1 MKNIR
6 HTTRS
11 SPVGLQPEQA
21 GLLLYGDSLDS
32 LTRLAVPAPHDH
44 GALDDRRARTMIVGI
59 RVPDTSRRRQTL
71 RNQLRAAHDILT
83 KPLRTHPLV
92 RHIFYI
98 VEVPA
103 DSLAPDRAVNAL
115 SAAICA
121 HHAEIEMRHGRDI
134 CITGIVITPHTAPAA
149 LAERVQ
155 QRSATTPLESHYAT
169 SWDQIAHRSI
179 AAAATE
185 AFL

>member
-1 MKNIR
+1 MDTIR

-11 SPVGLQPEQA
+11 SPAGPQPGQA
-21 GLLLYGDSLDS
+21 RLLLYGDSLDS
-32 LTRLAVPAPHDH
+32 LAYLAAAAPQSH

-59 RVPDTSRRRQTL
+59 RVPDTHHPRQAL
-71 RNQLRAAHDILT
+71 RSQLRAAHDILT

-98 VEVPA
+98 VEVPS
-103 DSLAPDRAVNAL
+103 DSPTPDRAVNAL

-134 CITGIVITPHTAPAA
+134 CITGIVTTPHTDPVT
-149 LAERVQ
+149 LTERVH
-155 QRSATTPLESHYAT
+155 QRITTTPFESYYAT
-169 SWDQIAHRSI
+169 SWDQIAHRPI
-179 AAAATE
+179 AAAAAE
-185 AFL
+185 ALL

>member
-1 MKNIR
+1 MDTIR

-11 SPVGLQPEQA
+11 SPAGPQPGQA
-21 GLLLYGDSLDS
+21 RLLLYGDSLDS
-32 LTRLAVPAPHDH
+32 LAYLAAAAPHSH

-59 RVPDTSRRRQTL
+59 RVPDTNHPRQAL
-71 RNQLRAAHDILT
+71 RSQLRAAHDILT

-98 VEVPA
+98 VEVPS
-103 DSLAPDRAVNAL
+103 DSPTPDRAVNAL

-134 CITGIVITPHTAPAA
+134 CITGIVTTCRTDPEA
-149 LAERVQ
+149 LAERVD
-155 QRSATTPLESHYAT
+155 QRVTTTPLESHYAT

-179 AAAATE
+179 AAAAAE
-185 AFL
+185 ALL